1 MMVGRAAAVGG
12 SRWTSARPALP
23 LGNTRIPTA
32 DFKKDG
38 RYRTATGVAAEDV
51 GMGNHGRLWSL
62 QGIVVRVG
70 LAQARA
76 PYDTSTRR
84 GPKRRVMR
92 VCRGLGRTLA
102 LMSTSEERRR
112 QVGTMQLWLR
122 KTERI
127 SRYSTLKMVPSK
139 RYLTRAVFGA
149 PPLPCRRRPCLL
161 PLLLPLPLPRLLLQP
176 RGRGPT
182 GGGRGG
188 GGGIGI
194 RVHARRWKV

>member
-1 MMVGRAAAVGG
+1 MGG

-76 PYDTSTRR
+76 PYGTSTRR
-84 GPKRRVMR
+84 GPQRRVMR

-102 LMSTSEERRR
+102 LMSTSKERRR

-122 KTERI
+122 KTEGV
-127 SRYSTLKMVPSK
+127 SRYGTLKMVPSK
-139 RYLTRAVFGA
+139 RSLTRAVFGA
-149 PPLPCRRRPCLL
+149 PPLPCRRRPC
-161 PLLLPLPLPRLLLQP
+161 PLLLPRLLLQP
-176 RGRGPT
+176 QGHGPT
-182 GGGRGG
+182 GGGQGVGG
-188 GGGIGI
+188 G
-194 RVHARRWKV
+194 